1 MKIPFAKPLVNKK
14 DIYHLNKAANS
25 QWIAHGKYVEDFEK
39 KLKNFLNINYV
50 RVTSSCSSAISLS
63 FLILG

>member
-39 KLKNFLNINYV
+39 KLK
-50 RVTSSCSSAISLS
+50 R
-63 FLILG
+63 